1 MKLGEYDA
9 AVTDYYKIKELDP
22 SKKKTVIFLLK
33 KNRPKRKQSDKKCP
47 NGVRKGQTQGLLQD
61 PRG

>member
-22 SKKKTVIFLLK
+22 SKKILSFFY
-33 KNRPKRKQSDKKCP
+33 
-47 NGVRKGQTQGLLQD
+47 
-61 PRG
+61 